1 LVVGEVSSSV
11 DLLVIGGG
19 PGGYAA
25 ALNASRLGRTV
36 SLVESRLIG
45 GTCLNVGCIPSKALI
60 EIADL
65 ASLGN
70 SSKDLGVKIST
81 SVDMPTVN
89 KHIKGLVTD
98 LSNGISFLL
107 DKAKVD
113 VINGTARF
121 TRPNRVAV
129 ENKEGQLEHLEF
141 RDAIV
146 ATGSSPVTLP
156 NLPTDGEMIV
166 DSEALLFQDSIPDQL
181 TLVGGGYIGVELATV
196 YAKLGSRVVI
206 VETEEQLLPGFNKQL
221 SKKLENGL
229 RSLGIGI
236 CLGYRAVSFDQ
247 NELIIEN
254 SKESSAIPSD
264 LVGIV
269 AGRKPNSDT
278 VNIVES
284 GASLL
289 STGHVK
295 VDSQRRAAEHIFA
308 IGDLTLGPALA
319 HKATAEAKVAAD
331 AACGVSNAFE
341 PNCIPMVVFS
351 DPQIVTVGVDPDSDE
366 YSGMDFNSFRFPFSA
381 SSRAKTLGD
390 ESGFINV
397 VSDQEGTIVGFQA
410 IGKHVAELAGEASL
424 AIETAA
430 SIDDLIGTIHAHPT
444 MGETILE
451 AALGLAGEPL
461 HLSGK

>member
-1 LVVGEVSSSV
+1 MVVGEVSSSV

-25 ALNASRLGRTV
+25 ALNASRLGRKV
-36 SLVESRLIG
+36 SLVENRFMG

-65 ASLGN
+65 AHLGSN
-70 SSKDLGVKIST
+70 TKDLGVKIST
-81 SVDMPTVN
+81 SVDMSKVN
-89 KHIKGLVTD
+89 DHVKNLVTD
-98 LSNGISFLL
+98 LSNGVSFLL
-107 DKAKVD
+107 DKAEVD

-129 ENKEGQLEHLEF
+129 ESEGGHLEHLEF

-146 ATGSSPVTLP
+146 ATGSSPMTLQ
-156 NLPTDGEMIV
+156 NLPTNGKTVV
-166 DSEALLFQDSIPDQL
+166 DSETLLFQDSIPDQL

-206 VETEEQLLPGFNKQL
+206 VESEEQLLPGFNKQL

-236 CLGYRAVSFDQ
+236 CLGYKAVSFSG
-247 NELIIEN
+247 NELIIE
-254 SKESSAIPSD
+254 SDKESSSIPTD
-264 LVGIV
+264 LVGVV

-295 VDSQRRAAEHIFA
+295 VDSQRRATEHVFA

-331 AACGVSNAFE
+331 VACGISNDFE

-351 DPQIVTVGVDPDSDE
+351 DPQIVTVGIDPDIDQHSE
-366 YSGMDFNSFRFPFSA
+366 MNLNSFRFPFSA

-390 ESGFINV
+390 ESGFVNLV
-397 VSDQEGTIVGFQA
+397 ADEEGTIVGFQA
-410 IGKHVAELAGEASL
+410 IGKHVAELAGEAAL
-424 AIETAA
+424 AIETAT

-444 MGETILE
+444 MSETISE
-451 AALGLAGEPL
+451 AALGVAGEPL
-461 HLSGK
+461 HISGK

>member
-1 LVVGEVSSSV
+1 MVVGEVSSSV

-25 ALNASRLGRTV
+25 ALNASRLGRKV
-36 SLVESRLIG
+36 SLVENRFMG

-65 ASLGN
+65 AHLGSN
-70 SSKDLGVKIST
+70 TKDLGVKIST
-81 SVDMPTVN
+81 SVDMSKVN
-89 KHIKGLVTD
+89 DHVKNLVTD
-98 LSNGISFLL
+98 LSNGVSFLL
-107 DKAKVD
+107 DKAEVD

-129 ENKEGQLEHLEF
+129 ESEGGHLEHLEF

-146 ATGSSPVTLP
+146 ATGSSPMTLQ
-156 NLPTDGEMIV
+156 NLPTNGKTVV
-166 DSEALLFQDSIPDQL
+166 DSETLLFQDSIPDQL

-206 VETEEQLLPGFNKQL
+206 VESEEQLLPGFNKQL

-236 CLGYRAVSFDQ
+236 CLGYKAVSFTG
-247 NELIIEN
+247 NELIIE
-254 SKESSAIPSD
+254 SDKESSSIPTD
-264 LVGIV
+264 LVGVV

-295 VDSQRRAAEHIFA
+295 VDSQRRATEHVFA

-331 AACGVSNAFE
+331 VACGISNDFE

-351 DPQIVTVGVDPDSDE
+351 DPQIVTVGIDPDIDQHSE
-366 YSGMDFNSFRFPFSA
+366 MNLNSFRFPFSA

-390 ESGFINV
+390 ESGFVNLV
-397 VSDQEGTIVGFQA
+397 ADEEGTIVGFQA
-410 IGKHVAELAGEASL
+410 IGKHVAELAGEPAL
-424 AIETAA
+424 AIETAT

-444 MGETILE
+444 MSETISE
-451 AALGLAGEPL
+451 AALGVAGEPL
-461 HLSGK
+461 HISGK

>member
-1 LVVGEVSSSV
+1 MVVGEVSSSV

-65 ASLGN
+65 ASLEN

-81 SVDMPTVN
+81 TVDMPTVN

-129 ENKEGQLEHLEF
+129 ENKEGHLEHLEF

-146 ATGSSPVTLP
+146 ETGSSPVTLP

-181 TLVGGGYIGVELATV
+181 TLVGGGYI
-196 YAKLGSRVVI
+196 
-206 VETEEQLLPGFNKQL
+206 L
-221 SKKLENGL
+221 S
-229 RSLGIGI
+229 
-236 CLGYRAVSFDQ
+236 
-247 NELIIEN
+247 LI
-254 SKESSAIPSD
+254 
-264 LVGIV
+264 
-269 AGRKPNSDT
+269 
-278 VNIVES
+278 
-284 GASLL
+284 
-289 STGHVK
+289 
-295 VDSQRRAAEHIFA
+295 HI
-308 IGDLTLGPALA
+308 
-319 HKATAEAKVAAD
+319 
-331 AACGVSNAFE
+331 
-341 PNCIPMVVFS
+341 
-351 DPQIVTVGVDPDSDE
+351 
-366 YSGMDFNSFRFPFSA
+366 
-381 SSRAKTLGD
+381 
-390 ESGFINV
+390 
-397 VSDQEGTIVGFQA
+397 
-410 IGKHVAELAGEASL
+410 
-424 AIETAA
+424 
-430 SIDDLIGTIHAHPT
+430 
-444 MGETILE
+444 
-451 AALGLAGEPL
+451 
-461 HLSGK
+461 